1 MSPLNKNHH
10 HSRAKYH
17 VVRAWKLLINDPIT
31 STHDQH
37 EDQHY
42 SHHGVLD
49 CSGLFWSVRPS
60 IDSRERNRDR
70 KPQVF
75 TRSLRTP
82 ADYRVF
88 KRIQKFGI

>member
-1 MSPLNKNHH
+1 MREGEQNHETASKQHRVHIEYEKLHDTIHKLQSTIQKKSPYMTNIRIGN
-10 HSRAKYH
+10 
-17 VVRAWKLLINDPIT
+17 T
-31 STHDQH
+31 
-37 EDQHY
+37 
-42 SHHGVLD
+42 
-49 CSGLFWSVRPS
+49 

-82 ADYRVF
+82 AGYRVF